1 MLYLPAA
8 KAGKLSLTESSL
20 ASEMP
25 SATPFTLAEVIPVR
39 RCPRRIAEKAWP
51 DMAHPISSVLGIGTS
66 SMVGAGAGR
75 GGGGAG
81 NAKVDMVTERL
92 DSVDQPIAF
101 LARTVKL

>member
-1 MLYLPAA
+1 MLYLPPA
-8 KAGKLSLTESSL
+8 KAEKLSLTESSL

-25 SATPFTLAEVIPVR
+25 SATPFTLAEVIPVI

-66 SMVGAGAGR
+66 SMVGAG
-75 GGGGAG
+75 GGGGGVGSAR
-81 NAKVDMVTERL
+81 VDIVTERL